1 MQQLSPD
8 EKNFIFQIA
17 NSIRYPIVRLELRSS
32 KERSLISTAL
42 NHVHLETKQDSMEVV
57 KQRASILQSLCEKGF
72 IEISY
77 KVFITVQS
85 DYAIYDGSDIFLSLH
100 QLVEQGKK
108 NLDYLFDIP
117 YIKRGQV
124 MLTEMGM
131 SYVAQSDLNS

>member
-1 MQQLSPD
+1 MPQLSPD
-8 EKNFIFQIA
+8 ENNLIFQIA
-17 NSIRYPIVRLELRSS
+17 NSTRYPIVRLELRSS

-42 NHVHLETKQDSMEVV
+42 NHVHLETKHDSMEVV
-57 KQRASILQSLCEKGF
+57 KQRAFILQSLCEKGF

-85 DYAIYDGSDIFLSLH
+85 DYAIYEVSDIFLLLH

-108 NLDYLFDIP
+108 NPDYLFDIP

-124 MLTEMGM
+124 MLTEMGK
-131 SYVAQSDLNS
+131 SYVAQDNLNR

>member
-1 MQQLSPD
+1 MKQLSPD

-17 NSIRYPIVRLELRSS
+17 NRTRYPIVRLELRSS

-42 NHVHLETKQDSMEVV
+42 NHVHLETKHDSMEIV
-57 KQRASILQSLCEKGF
+57 KQRASVLQSLCEKGF
-72 IEISY
+72 IKISY

-85 DYAIYDGSDIFLSLH
+85 DYAIYEVSDIFLLLH

-108 NLDYLFDIP
+108 NPDYLFDIP

-124 MLTEMGM
+124 MLTEMGK
-131 SYVAQSDLNS
+131 SCVAQDNLNR

>member
-1 MQQLSPD
+1 MPQLSPD
-8 EKNFIFQIA
+8 ENNLIFQIA
-17 NSIRYPIVRLELRSS
+17 NSTRYPIVRLELRSS

-42 NHVHLETKQDSMEVV
+42 NHVHLETKHDSMEVV
-57 KQRASILQSLCEKGF
+57 KQRASVLQSLCEKGF

-85 DYAIYDGSDIFLSLH
+85 DYAIYGVSDIFLLLH

-108 NLDYLFDIP
+108 NPDYLFDIP

-124 MLTEMGM
+124 ILTDMGK
-131 SYVAQSDLNS
+131 SYVAQNHLNR